1 MIYFCVV
8 LVVFVTTYH
17 ESQDSDIFGIDNT
30 CRIVS
35 GWKLMKYSG
44 GRNDMDALILIKVL

>member
-35 GWKLMKYSG
+35 GWKLVKYCG